1 MVVWGDVPYFSP
13 AALTHFSL
21 RMLQEGERCACELL
35 DELQI
40 GQSTLSHH
48 MKILCDSELVEDR
61 KQGRWIYY
69 SISEEKAEKFKEMVG
84 SMLIVTPIDHTENQ
98 KRCCGE

>member
-1 MVVWGDVPYFSP
+1 
-13 AALTHFSL
+13 
-21 RMLQEGERCACELL
+21 
-35 DELQI
+35 
-40 GQSTLSHH
+40 